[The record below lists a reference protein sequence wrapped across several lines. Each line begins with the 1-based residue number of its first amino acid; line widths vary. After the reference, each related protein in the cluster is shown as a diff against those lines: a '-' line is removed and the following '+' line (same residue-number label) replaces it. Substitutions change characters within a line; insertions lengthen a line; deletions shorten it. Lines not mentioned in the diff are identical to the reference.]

1 MSLID
6 KQRVALD
13 LEKYSEVFYHFL
25 HHCNVEETKQ
35 IPTAAVSFDK
45 LGNCLKLSINPDFWA
60 NQSYDQQL
68 FILAHEMLHVYY
80 KHGSKVK
87 TLIKEGKSSE
97 MQIANIAM
105 DLCVNRT
112 LTKNFGFKRES
123 IDPDGNYCWVDTIF
137 KDEKIDPDK
146 FFEFYFNKIKDNTT
160 TINIGA
166 GGSGKGSKLVDGHD
180 LFDTFGDE
188 EVDEILKEIAGKT
201 HAEEAKKFVEKAG
214 EQGEPEKS
222 SKKAGTSAGNNV
234 LKVKAEY
241 RPRPSWETVIKRW
254 TEKAISDAER
264 DNWVRPNRRMTFLN
278 NGDIFLPADSSYDN
292 KEKEKANV
300 FLFCDFSGSC
310 ASLAPRFYKAGHTI
324 PLNRFN
330 VRMFGFDTVV
340 KEIKDGELTGFG
352 GTSYRII
359 SEFIEKE
366 ILQTRLEYPE
376 VFILTDSYGDVVKP
390 RHPEKWHWFLTDDAS
405 IGNLPKNCNY
415 HFLRDFE

>member
-1 MSLID
+1 MLID

-25 HHCNVEETKQ
+25 HHCNVEETTK

-45 LGNCLKLSINPDFWA
+45 LGNCLKLSINPEFWA
-60 NQSYDQQL
+60 KQSYDQQL

-112 LTKNFGFKRES
+112 LTKNFGFNRAL
-123 IDPDGNYCWVDTIF
+123 IDPDSNYCWVDTIF
-137 KDEKIDPDK
+137 KDECVDPDK
-146 FFEFYFNKIKDNTT
+146 FFEYYFNKIKDNAT

-180 LFDTFGDE
+180 SFDTFGDE

-201 HAEEAKKFVEKAG
+201 FAEEAKKFVEKAG

-241 RPRPSWETVIKRW
+241 KTKNRWETVIKKW
-254 TEKAISDAER
+254 MKKSAGDG
-264 DNWVRPNRRMTFLN
+264 DFDQWCRPSRRMAFLGSDLMLPSEN
-278 NGDIFLPADSSYDN
+278 NTIYKDLSKISVEFYLDT
-292 KEKEKANV
+292 
-300 FLFCDFSGSC
+300 SGSC
-310 ASLAPRFYKAGHTI
+310 SHLAQRFFNAANSI
-324 PLNRFN
+324 PLNKFD
-330 VRMFGFDTVV
+330 VSLYCFDTEVY
-340 KEIKDGELTGFG
+340 EIKNNELKGFG
-352 GTSYRII
+352 GTSFSVIERAIQKRVKNGEKYPDSVWLCTDGAGDKVSPEFPDRWHIFLSENYRHC
-359 SEFIEKE
+359 FG
-366 ILQTRLEYPE
+366 QE
-376 VFILTDSYGDVVKP
+376 VNIYDLK
-390 RHPEKWHWFLTDDAS
+390 
-405 IGNLPKNCNY
+405 
-415 HFLRDFE
+415 DFE